1 MHRFSFLLRYFPLAL
16 FSACFL
22 HEESGNW
29 RCNHRTKQECWW
41 IMVLLL
47 HMLEKDGKWWPPSN
61 PKKTFAYVPLVSL
74 LYFSC
79 FSSALI
85 QSSFFNVIYV
95 KLLPFGKIR
104 SLAGAPHASGC
115 CKHRTPKPA
124 LISKVSLKI
133 TSGGKVFKGHTK
145 KTWLER
151 ERRKKSGVKTIGDK
165 YVIQSLPPTRR
176 CTK

>member
-1 MHRFSFLLRYFPLAL
+1 ML
-16 FSACFL
+16 FARRIGQL
-22 HEESGNW
+22 KMQPPDQARVLMDHGIIAAYARKRW
-29 RCNHRTKQECWW
+29 K
-41 IMVLLL
+41 MVAARR
-47 HMLEKDGKWWPPSN
+47 GAAPSN

-145 KTWLER
+145 KT
-151 ERRKKSGVKTIGDK
+151 
-165 YVIQSLPPTRR
+165 
-176 CTK
+176 